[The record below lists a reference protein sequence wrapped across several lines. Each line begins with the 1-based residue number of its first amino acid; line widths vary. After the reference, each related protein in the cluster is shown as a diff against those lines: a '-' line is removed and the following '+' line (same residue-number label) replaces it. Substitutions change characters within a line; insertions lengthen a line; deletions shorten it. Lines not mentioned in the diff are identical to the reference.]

1 MDVVQIKQKVVQID
15 VLSVIFKAD
24 ATPFTPK
31 GKEINNS
38 SRPNLSSPNMNKKK
52 KKVAFILKTSP
63 INTSHKTSKK
73 QPASILAL
81 KQLKYTTV
89 TMSVNLNEMVIDLWN
104 DGDWKWY
111 YTPNLKQKRNC
122 YQKVKQDDDSEVSQK
137 NTNTFKSDKKH
148 KKTKQAKKI
157 DKSLDSIDKFMVLAD
172 IRSML
177 RKLEVS

>member
-1 MDVVQIKQKVVQID
+1 MVSNTNNKSQVDYLKVKQ
-15 VLSVIFKAD
+15 L
-24 ATPFTPK
+24 
-31 GKEINNS
+31 INNLRDS
-38 SRPNLSSPNMNKKK
+38 SFLEFL
-52 KKVAFILKTSP
+52 KVDLREYNADDINETHIVNTVKLTSDEDLTP
-63 INTSHKTSKK
+63 YKALFSEF
-73 QPASILAL
+73 QDVFSIFE
-81 KQLKYTTV
+81 KYTTV
-89 TMSVNLNEMVIDLWN
+89 TMSVNLNEMAIDLWN